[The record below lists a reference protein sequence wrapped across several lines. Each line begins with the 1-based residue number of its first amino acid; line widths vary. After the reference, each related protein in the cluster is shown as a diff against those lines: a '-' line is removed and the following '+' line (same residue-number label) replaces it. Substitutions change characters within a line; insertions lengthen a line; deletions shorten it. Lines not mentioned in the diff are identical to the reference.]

1 MPGSGLGLA
10 IVKSV
15 IERHDG
21 TIKIRESNDGG
32 TRMEVVLPGK
42 PVSGEIFVDGLAEPH
57 EGQPG
62 GNEDASDRGEI
73 FAQRWFNQG

>member
-21 TIKIRESNDGG
+21 SIEIKDSNDGG
-32 TRMEVVLPGK
+32 TRMEVILPGYR
-42 PVSGEIFVDGLAEPH
+42 GEGETFVDGLSDPSA
-57 EGQPG
+57 
-62 GNEDASDRGEI
+62 NEEDEAAVDRGTI
-73 FAQRWFNQG
+73 FAERWFNQG